1 MAEGVGGDCRG
12 FRLHY
17 DIPAKSRM
25 SGKGQ
30 GICTLGLGGR
40 DSGEGGMGTGVLAC
54 QLKACQLVKLAA
66 VQS

>member
-12 FRLHY
+12 FWLHY
-17 DIPAKSRM
+17 DIPAKSQM

-40 DSGEGGMGTGVLAC
+40 DSGEGGMGTGLSAH
-54 QLKACQLVKLAA
+54 KACQLVKLAA